1 MSTISTLAVSRI
13 KYNRSRTILTAV
25 SIMLTTVLL
34 TAIATSTVGLLN
46 YNKLRVTEE
55 GNVHASLSRLDAK
68 QIEMLKNHM
77 DVEAVEVSE
86 VFATIEY
93 GKMNGHLSYAKDLFS
108 SIDWFSASISDLDR
122 NSVSASRLGSRT
134 FGASS
139 PAI

>member
-34 TAIATSTVGLLN
+34 TAIATSTLGLLN

-55 GNVHASLSRLDAK
+55 GNVHASLSRLDTK

-77 DVEAVEVSE
+77 EVEAV
-86 VFATIEY
+86 
-93 GKMNGHLSYAKDLFS
+93 
-108 SIDWFSASISDLDR
+108 
-122 NSVSASRLGSRT
+122 
-134 FGASS
+134 
-139 PAI
+139 